1 MKVYLDTCCLCRL
14 FDDHSQLRIFAESEA
29 IVRVLDRIGKREL
42 EWVSS
47 GVLEYEIRKTRDE
60 DLRSN
65 LLWLLRFSQERVF
78 MDEDIQNLGKELQNL
93 GFSGLDSLHMA
104 CAQIAHCSVFLTT
117 DDRLLRKA
125 ENSREATSL
134 LSISLKNPL
143 YWWLEVFEQ

>member
-60 DLRSN
+60 DLKNN
-65 LLWLLRFSQERVF
+65 LLWLL
-78 MDEDIQNLGKELQNL
+78 
-93 GFSGLDSLHMA
+93 
-104 CAQIAHCSVFLTT
+104 
-117 DDRLLRKA
+117 
-125 ENSREATSL
+125 
-134 LSISLKNPL
+134 
-143 YWWLEVFEQ
+143 